1 MFLIAGCAKKESI
14 IATYE
19 KSEYNRDL
27 YRADLYAEN
36 LCVAV
41 ENIELPG
48 YTTDQQ
54 LHAAGLFGVNQEQVL
69 YAQNLHN
76 KLYPASTTKVL
87 TAYVALKYGNLSD
100 VVTVSR
106 RAVTFDVDASVCG
119 LQEGLMLGTLF
130 TPGFIISFVGV
141 ITSFRK

>member
-1 MFLIAGCAKKESI
+1 MRCTDRRKRFFFGSFLLIGMFLIAGCAKKEAI

-27 YRADLYAEN
+27 YHADLYAEN

-41 ENIELPG
+41 EKYRTSRL
-48 YTTDQQ
+48 YDRQQ

-100 VVTVSR
+100 VVTVS
-106 RAVTFDVDASVCG
+106 DV
-119 LQEGLMLGTLF
+119 Q
-130 TPGFIISFVGV
+130 
-141 ITSFRK
+141 

>member
-1 MFLIAGCAKKESI
+1 MRCTDRRKRFFFGSFLLIGMFLIAGCAKKEAI
-14 IATYE
+14 IAIYE

-54 LHAAGLFGVNQEQVL
+54 LHAAGLFGVNQ
-69 YAQNLHN
+69 
-76 KLYPASTTKVL
+76 
-87 TAYVALKYGNLSD
+87 
-100 VVTVSR
+100 
-106 RAVTFDVDASVCG
+106 
-119 LQEGLMLGTLF
+119 
-130 TPGFIISFVGV
+130 
-141 ITSFRK
+141 